1 MTAIQ
6 GVADRLADSE
16 DVEMRGPHSTVSSVD
31 SGVIGTMDELE
42 SKFSLQGTSSSKST
56 GKKKVV
62 CPLFFVLSC
71 QTIKAYLYKLLNIH
85 FMFQGSN
92 KQQLDPTIGKC

>member
-1 MTAIQ
+1 MAAIQ

-16 DVEMRGPHSTVSSVD
+16 DVEMKPPHSTVSSGGEA
-31 SGVIGTMDELE
+31 SGMGTMEELE

-62 CPLFFVLSC
+62 RISANKFKCD
-71 QTIKAYLYKLLNIH
+71 IH
-85 FMFQGSN
+85 SQ
-92 KQQLDPTIGKC
+92 